1 MKFAFIR
8 DMEEGERRKPRRRDR
23 IPTLL
28 ICEVLEVSRSGY
40 YAWKSRPKSNHSLED
55 AELTVLIKQI
65 HADHKGRLGIDR
77 IMVELAKLG
86 FRHSAKRI
94 RRLARAAGLACVHPR
109 PYKATTVRDGAGNGG
124 LVDLVDRDF
133 VPDGP
138 DELWFTDITYIYTWA
153 GWAYLAAIIDGYS
166 RKIVGW
172 AVAGHMRT
180 ELVTDALAMAV
191 ERRRP
196 AKGQTVVHSDRGS
209 QYTSREFRDLALANG
224 IIPSVGHTGICFDNA
239 MAESFNATIKKE
251 LIHLHTWP
259 NLGRVKSAVFEYIEA
274 YYNRKRPHSRI
285 GNLSP
290 HEFELSFPIPLDP
303 GKGEAA

>member
-1 MKFAFIR
+1 VRFAFIR
-8 DMEEGERRKPRRRDR
+8 DMENGERRKPRGER
-23 IPTLL
+23 IPTAL

-40 YAWKSRPKSNHSLED
+40 YAWKSRPTSNHERED
-55 AELTVLIKQI
+55 AELTVLIMQI
-65 HADHKGRLGIDR
+65 HAEHQGRLGIAR
-77 IMVELAKLG
+77 LMVELARLG

-94 RRLARAAGLACVHPR
+94 RRLARAAGLFSVHPR
-109 PYKATTVRDGAGNGG
+109 PYKATTVRDGAGGGG

-153 GWAYLAAIIDGYS
+153 GWAYLASIIDGYS
-166 RKIVGW
+166 RKVVGW
-172 AVAGHMRT
+172 ALAGHMRT

-224 IIPSVGHTGICFDNA
+224 IIPSVGRTGICYDNA

-251 LIHLHTWP
+251 LIHLRTWP
-259 NLGRVKSAVFEYIEA
+259 TLGKVKSAVFEYIEA
-274 YYNRKRPHSRI
+274 YYNRKRPHTRI

-290 HEFELSFPIPLDP
+290 CEFELTFPVQLDS
-303 GKGEAA
+303 GMGEAA